1 MTMTPTVTVALE
13 PDEFTSTESVSSMR
27 GDTPC
32 VTSGGTVSCPF
43 TVNVIDAT
51 DPGLPLISMPEA
63 VNKMRPPTGAL
74 SGMFTVPES
83 VVSFG
88 PNENVPVVV

>member
-1 MTMTPTVTVALE
+1 MTPTVTVALE
-13 PDEFTSTESVSSMR
+13 PDEFTSTESVSSIR
-27 GDTPC
+27 GGTFC

-63 VNKMRPPTGAL
+63 VNKMRPPTGAFT
-74 SGMFTVPES
+74 GMVTVPES